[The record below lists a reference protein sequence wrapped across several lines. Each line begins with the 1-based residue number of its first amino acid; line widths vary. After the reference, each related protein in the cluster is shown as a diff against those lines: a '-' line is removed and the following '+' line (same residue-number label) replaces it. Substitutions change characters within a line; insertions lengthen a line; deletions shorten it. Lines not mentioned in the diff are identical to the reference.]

1 MESVNEFPWATV
13 TVVVLTV
20 IAAAAGAA
28 VVIWGNPGTLS
39 FANYL
44 KYMGEY
50 AAGLGLL
57 GIGRG
62 VRAHGKLTATKHR

>member
-1 MESVNEFPWATV
+1 MNMNEFPWATMTIV
-13 TVVVLTV
+13 LLTV
-20 IAAAAGAA
+20 IAALAGAA

-39 FANYL
+39 FADYL

-50 AAGLGLL
+50 AAAIGLL

-62 VRAHGKLTATKHR
+62 IRAHAKLTGPHR

>member
-1 MESVNEFPWATV
+1 MNSNEFPWATV
-13 TVVVLTV
+13 TIVALSVVAGL
-20 IAAAAGAA
+20 AGAA

-39 FANYL
+39 FAEYL

-50 AAGLGLL
+50 AGGLGLL

-62 VRAHGKLTATKHR
+62 IRAHAKVTMNR

>member
-1 MESVNEFPWATV
+1 MDETMNEFPWATV
-13 TVVVLTV
+13 TIVVLTV
-20 IAAAAGAA
+20 VAALAGAA

-39 FANYL
+39 FADYL

-50 AAGLGLL
+50 AAGVGLV

-62 VRAHGKLTATKHR
+62 IRAHAKLTTRR